1 MSNSYF
7 RFKQFTIQQDQCAM
21 KVSTDACIQGAYACV
36 PATAKKVLDIG
47 AGTGLLSLMLAQRF
61 PGIWIDAVEAD
72 AAAFDQ
78 AKENV
83 AASPFADRIR
93 LIHADARTFNP
104 ADRYDFMIC
113 NPPFF
118 SNSLKGP
125 VETRN
130 KARHDETLSQED
142 LISLMQRTL
151 KKEATACFLWPVAE
165 YDSWKDLLVKKG
177 FHLHHNIYTR
187 DRAQTKITRSISIC
201 SMSTDTERA
210 AGMDE
215 ELIIKNEDGSY
226 TSDFTALLSPFYL
239 YL

>member
-1 MSNSYF
+1 MSNNYF
-7 RFKQFTIQQDQCAM
+7 RFKQFTINQDRCAM
-21 KVSTDACIQGAYACV
+21 KVSTDACIQGACAKV
-36 PATAKKVLDIG
+36 PANAKRVLDIG

-61 PGIWIDAVEAD
+61 PEILIDAVEAD
-72 AAAFDQ
+72 AAAFEQ

-93 LIHADARTFNP
+93 LIHADARAFDP
-104 ADRYDFMIC
+104 ADKYDFMIC

-151 KKEATACFLWPVAE
+151 KKEATACFLWPVTE
-165 YDSWKDLLVKKG
+165 YGSWKDLLIREG
-177 FHLHHNIYTR
+177 FQLHHNLYTR
-187 DRAQTKITRSISIC
+187 DRVHTKRTRSISTC
-201 SMSTDTERA
+201 SMNTEGETYPDA
-210 AGMDE
+210 
-215 ELIIKNEDGSY
+215 ELIIKKDDGSY
-226 TSDFTALLSPFYL
+226 TDAFTTLLSPFYL